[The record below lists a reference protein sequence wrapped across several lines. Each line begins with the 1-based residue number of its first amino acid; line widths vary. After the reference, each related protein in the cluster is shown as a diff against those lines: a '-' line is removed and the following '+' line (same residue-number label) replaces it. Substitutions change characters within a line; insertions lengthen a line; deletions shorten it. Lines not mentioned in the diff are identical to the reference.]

1 MTPVLFVAAAAGGA
15 VLRLL
20 VGLTVCT
27 WQALL
32 VVNVAGSAA
41 LGAVVAADLSTATV
55 TVLGVGL
62 CGALTTYSTFAL
74 KVRTLG
80 WRWGTAYTALT
91 IGCVCAAAS
100 IGTSL
105 VG

>member
-1 MTPVLFVAAAAGGA
+1 MTPVLFIAAAATGA

-20 VGLTVCT
+20 VGLVTCS

-41 LGAVVAADLSTATV
+41 LAAIIAADLSTATV

-62 CGALTTYSTFAL
+62 CGALTTYSSFAME
-74 KVRTLG
+74 VRSLG
-80 WRWGTAYTALT
+80 WRWGSVYMGITMV
-91 IGCVCAAAS
+91 CVTTAAS

-105 VG
+105 VR